1 MAIRR
6 PGINTSEF
14 YYQDFLDD
22 ENIGAEYRHLDI
34 KYASGEPFQ
43 VTSQTFDYSNPP
55 YSDFEQRG
63 GDIVGT
69 IYYIKLSTNPGT
81 IIIED
86 WFLNWRDEWPLR
98 LGSNY
103 LVNCLYKPGGN
114 YSFLVGKEAY
124 PFWVSQFFSPVDN
137 QPDTYLG
144 YPPNALDALY
154 RS

>member
-43 VTSQTFDYSNPP
+43 VISQTFDYSNPP
-55 YSDFEQRG
+55 YSDPEQRG

-69 IYYIKLSTNPGT
+69 IYYVKLSTNPGT

-86 WFLNWRDEWPLR
+86 WFVNWRDEWPLR
-98 LGSNY
+98 LGANY
-103 LVNCLYKPGGN
+103 LVNCLYRPGGN
-114 YSFLVGKEAY
+114 YRFLVGKEAY
-124 PFWVSQFFSPVDN
+124 AFWASEQFAPVDN
-137 QPDTYLG
+137 LPDTFMG
-144 YPPNALDALY
+144 YPPTYLENITFG
-154 RS
+154 